1 MNSFAAVDGLQDVG
15 PGGEPVDRVGRRE
28 RHDRVDRGTALGGVD
43 EGGGAAHARADE
55 PHPADAL
62 GPQEPHG
69 ARHVLPDRGGVLRPP
84 PSTRRRRPGSTRGS
98 RTSAPGT
105 PARRADPRSRTRRT
119 GRPAACAPG
128 RRRRWRYPARTTC
141 RRAAPRRSIRTSRP
155 RNPRA
160 PARGSSRPART
171 RGGRGGQASSRRRS
185 WDRTSGVPVGAQVM
199 DPGSGY
205 LPSFIRWWRVRFRS
219 FLCFF
224 FRIFLRRFLISDGK
238 RSSLS
243 VDSLGSEQVPE
254 VDALGAVALLQ
265 TDGPQS
271 KGLGRICHGRYQ
283 PQRAILRRR
292 TRGTRSPCTRRCRR
306 TGPPATDPAAR
317 ARTAA
322 AGSA

>member
-1 MNSFAAVDGLQDVG
+1 MLAPTS
-15 PGGEPVDRVGRRE
+15 PIRRTPSV
-28 RHDRVDRGTALGGVD
+28 RRNPTAPRD
-43 EGGGAAHARADE
+43 
-55 PHPADAL
+55 
-62 GPQEPHG
+62 
-69 ARHVLPDRGGVLRPP
+69 VLPDRGDVLAPFGAA
-84 PSTRRRRPGSTRGS
+84 RRRRPGSTRGS
-98 RTSAPGT
+98 RTSASGSPSAPSWSAKSNHERLVRRLHVRQHDAGGGGLRPEQ
-105 PARRADPRSRTRRT
+105 PAGELHAVDRLER
-119 GRPAACAPG
+119 
-128 RRRRWRYPARTTC
+128 
-141 RRAAPRRSIRTSRP
+141 SRP
-155 RNPRA
+155 RNRRA
-160 PARGSSRPART
+160 PARGSSRALLARGEADEGK
-171 RGGRGGQASSRRRS
+171 RSHGGDRR
-185 WDRTSGVPVGAQVM
+185 DRTSGEPVGARVM

-271 KGLGRICHGRYQ
+271 KGLGRICHGRDQ
-283 PQRAILRRR
+283 AQRAVLRHVLEVARC
-292 TRGTRSPCTRRCRR
+292 PCTRPCRR
-306 TGPPATDPAAR
+306 RAPRAAGPAAR